1 MAEFLWDEPV
11 APDLDSVTGRIA
23 RALSSATSRY
33 QAGGSHAD
41 QANSDGPVTMA
52 VYGPWG
58 SGKTTLLKHVES
70 AFGAARKAGGADAF
84 TLWFEPWRYERE
96 ENLIVPLL
104 TELTARVTSQ
114 VRGEKTKQAAI
125 KTGMKLIG
133 RVAKASARTAA
144 SFLAERVGLT
154 GDDIEKIGE
163 DFLSFYEDES
173 GRFSYPSSEN
183 EAFRNDFKELI
194 RLAGSGRLTGSAS
207 RPVCIFID
215 DLDRCSAAQVQR
227 MLESMKNF
235 LWVDG
240 VTYVLALD
248 REQVTLAVAEQY
260 FTLVQA
266 SYRDPV
272 LQAKAMAKNYLEK
285 FFLYTFDLDDGAD
298 LLESGIVDQARADF
312 WDQLE
317 AAVAPSPPNG
327 WADFKAIYACTDANL
342 RRLKRVAR
350 WLYYELALARE
361 IGMDDSFYSDELLP
375 RFAEFVISENY
386 SEFWLGMLANA
397 RASQR
402 MSVYFLLTN
411 ILSTIS
417 SLIGDEFNQAFED
430 TLDVMRDILTGHE
443 TSPLNLDAPALQM
456 IKRLANTPAGDLLLS
471 IMDADDIGACK
482 QLEQL
487 VETAMKR

>member
-11 APDLDSVTGRIA
+11 APDLNSVTGRIA

-41 QANSDGPVTMA
+41 QANSEGPVTMA

-58 SGKTTLLKHVES
+58 SGKTTLLKHVEN
-70 AFGAARKAGGADAF
+70 AFGADRASGGAEAF

-144 SFLAERVGLT
+144 SFLAERVGLK
-154 GDDIEKIGE
+154 GEDIESIGE

-173 GRFSYPSSEN
+173 SRFSYPSSEN

-194 RLAGSGRLTGSAS
+194 RLAGSGRLSGSAN

-260 FTLVQA
+260 FALVQA

-298 LLESGIVDQARADF
+298 LLENGIIDQARTDF

-317 AAVAPSPPNG
+317 IAVHPAPPIG
-327 WADFKAIYACTDANL
+327 WDDFRAVYECTDVNL

-350 WLYYELALARE
+350 WLYYELALAHE
-361 IGMDDSFYSDELLP
+361 MGMDDTFYSDELLP

-386 SEFWLGMLANA
+386 SEFWLGMLAN
-397 RASQR
+397 SGKTQR
-402 MSVYFLLTN
+402 KSVYFLLTN
-411 ILSTIS
+411 LLSTLS
-417 SLIGDEFNQAFED
+417 TLIGDDLAQTFENTID
-430 TLDVMRDILTGHE
+430 DVRMVLIGEDVAPT
-443 TSPLNLDAPALQM
+443 NLGASSLKMA
-456 IKRLANTPAGDLLLS
+456 KRLANTPAGDLLLS
-471 IMDADDIGACK
+471 IMDADDPDAVD
-482 QLEQL
+482 QLDRL
-487 VETAMKR
+487 ITTAMRQ